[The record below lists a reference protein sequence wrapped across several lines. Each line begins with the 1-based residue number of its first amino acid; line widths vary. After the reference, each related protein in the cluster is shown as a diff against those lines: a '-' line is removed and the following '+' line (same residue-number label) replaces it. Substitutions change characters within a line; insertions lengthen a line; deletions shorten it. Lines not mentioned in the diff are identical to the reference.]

1 MDASRLMS
9 VAEVAR
15 LFGVSETQAYHI
27 CEQNLIAPVTAYS
40 ADAVLAA
47 HQRKTAGGGAG
58 PVVVPV
64 GAPLPATIVH
74 EPTKWEVHPDL
85 GLVFSTRTN
94 GGPRRLGF
102 VKNGQLC
109 ATRTE
114 RTTGENREWRIGRV
128 VWEAVNKRP
137 VPEGWV
143 VIHAN
148 GDHLDNRYANLKLE
162 PHRPILD
169 KSHPSSGKS
178 RRTAPENR

>member
-1 MDASRLMS
+1 MDAARLMS

-15 LFGVSETQAYHI
+15 LFGVSERQAYRI
-27 CEQNLIAPVTAYS
+27 CEQNLIAPVTAYP

-47 HQRKTAGGGAG
+47 YQRNLAGGGAG
-58 PVVVPV
+58 PVVVP
-64 GAPLPATIVH
+64 GDAPLPATIVH
-74 EPTKWEVHPDL
+74 DPTKWEVHPDV
-85 GLVFSTRTN
+85 GLVFSTRTY

-102 VKNGQLC
+102 VRNGQLC
-109 ATRTE
+109 ATRAD
-114 RTTGENREWRIGRV
+114 RTTGEKREWRLGRV

-169 KSHPSSGKS
+169 KNHPSSGKS
-178 RRTAPENR
+178 RGAALENR